1 MRERLAVAPFHV
13 GEALTL
19 VTVAV
24 TGVMESE
31 TPLMRAR
38 HWPFDPVVQ
47 VVVPSTLPL
56 DRVKRTVTT
65 APLTLAPVLVFLMV
79 TVMAGRH
86 PLPEVSELAVVPLM
100 YDRGAA
106 VVVVGAAVV
115 VVGGRVVVVVGAAV
129 VVVGGR
135 VVVVGAAVVVVVGA
149 AVVEVDEPPGMDVPV
164 GDAPSVPGSAPMR
177 LLVSS

>member
-1 MRERLAVAPFHV
+1 M
-13 GEALTL
+13 
-19 VTVAV
+19 

-38 HWPFDPVVQ
+38 HCPFVAVVQ
-47 VVVPSTLPL
+47 VVVPSTLPF

-65 APLTLAPVLVFLMV
+65 APETLAPVLVFLMV

-135 VVVVGAAVVVVVGA
+135 VVVVVGAAVVVVVGA